1 MLIYDGGGRRAVLAL
16 KHGDRIDMARPLAR
30 WMARSGSDLL
40 HKADVIVPVPL
51 HWRRFVKRRY
61 NQSAEL
67 ARCLSDISG
76 VPCVPDLL
84 MRTKATS
91 SQDGL
96 NRIERHENQ
105 RDVFAVNNRRY
116 IPKRVILID
125 DVMTTGATLCACAEV
140 LRNNGVQKID
150 VLVLAR
156 VARDV

>member
-1 MLIYDGGGRRAVLAL
+1 
-16 KHGDRIDMARPLAR
+16 MARPLAR